1 MTAEKPPRSS
11 STSEDREKEL
21 RSKLD
26 RLEDEGQRSSEGPY
40 RGASRERGGLENEVA
55 EAEAELRGLEN
66 TKHTEGR
73 KKEIRD
79 RLASLENEAQRSS
92 DSKYRGASR
101 ERSGLEGEVLELE
114 DELRTLEGGKP
125 RADKTAAELREEL
138 KAGVEEL
145 SAISGETPEKA
156 ETPKEDEKAPEAAV
170 APQPEATKSS
180 IEDQQARIR
189 ALALGNR
196 GPEAMDRMEKEL
208 GTGLRTSKE
217 FYKHSAPLAEKM
229 LTSEKAFLDALRAH
243 QKSRN
248 TMGVI
253 GENIVGQR
261 KHPPE
266 VQALR
271 DAWVKD
277 RADYARYLNASAE
290 VRHHDRGIDNP
301 NRKKLDRDEVLARYQ
316 RRFTAREV
324 VLGAEEAEV
333 RARKEG
339 LDSRE
344 KGWLGKAFDGYKSK
358 AQWVRVLT
366 SSALLT
372 GSIIAVAGGATI
384 GLPLVLGAA
393 SVLTAAAALRAKS
406 GSKSEAFF
414 AGASIAG
421 VFGLV
426 GDKAVRGAHWLF
438 GTQKKADAKIA
449 QRAGLGNLGDVS
461 NLGAVSVGRRHAL
474 NTQSRIDLQ
483 ARYARLG
490 AAIVGGMEAGHML
503 ADHGPQLG
511 GHENAA
517 VSGVAPTPEV
527 KDVTL
532 AVGGDINNADQLV
545 GHFGRDLLQE
555 YPDADT
561 APPAVQTLYRLLGEK
576 DGNINLMTGEDSA
589 TLALGF
595 QDEGQ
600 FSTIMHDGD
609 SIRLHDGEVQFQK
622 VGESE
627 WRTLIDEEGVYG
639 RVVDD
644 LDKMNLQGEIRDGSP
659 VESEPVVNE
668 ESVPAQPTETVR
680 AEAEVGSGTEEPRA
694 EVRAET
700 PAEEPRAE
708 TPPAEST
715 PTGDSSTPEQPNVRT
730 VEEENEITRS
740 ANLAQA
746 ESAAQANAAL
756 AHEQALR
763 EAANSAPAA
772 SAVEVSASAPNPV
785 EAHVYG
791 VPNENFY
798 QAYGGTFEELQKTAQ
813 DLAIDSGRTVFIDA
827 SYQDPLGGTVLRSL
841 GFEPDGTGGV
851 RMVVTEDPRF
861 AVRPDNFTSV
871 IR

>member
-11 STSEDREKEL
+11 ASSEDREKEL

-26 RLEDEGQRSSEGPY
+26 RLEDEGQRSSEGSY
-40 RGASRERGGLENEVA
+40 RGASRERGGLENEAV
-55 EAEAELRGLEN
+55 EAEQELRALE
-66 TKHTEGR
+66 TTRHTEGR
-73 KKEIRD
+73 KQEIRAK
-79 RLASLENEAQRSS
+79 LARLENEGQRSS

-145 SAISGETPEKA
+145 SAISSETPEKT
-156 ETPKEDEKAPEAAV
+156 ETPKEVEKAPEAAA

-208 GTGLRTSKE
+208 GVGLRTSKE

-229 LTSEKAFLDALRAH
+229 LTSEKAFLDALRAQ

-248 TMGVI
+248 TLGVMGD
-253 GENIVGQR
+253 NILGQR
-261 KHPPE
+261 NHPPE
-266 VQALR
+266 IQALR

-301 NRKKLDRDEVLARYQ
+301 KRKKFDRDEVLARYQ

-503 ADHGPQLG
+503 AEHGPQLG

-561 APPAVQTLYRLLGEK
+561 APPAVQTLYRMLGEK
-576 DGNINLMTGEDSA
+576 DGHINLMTGEDPA
-589 TLALGF
+589 TLEFGF
-595 QDEGQ
+595 QDPDQ
-600 FSTIMHDGD
+600 YSTIMHNGNE
-609 SIRLHDGEVQFQK
+609 IRFHDGLIQYKEFN
-622 VGESE
+622 ESE
-627 WRTLIDEEGVYG
+627 WRTLVREDGELNVGA
-639 RVVDD
+639 VDD

-659 VESEPVVNE
+659 VESEPIVNE
-668 ESVPAQPTETVR
+668 EPVPAQPTETVR
-680 AEAEVGSGTEEPRA
+680 AETETATQEPRA
-694 EVRAET
+694 EV
-700 PAEEPRAE
+700 RAE

-715 PTGDSSTPEQPNVRT
+715 PTENASTPEQTNVRT
-730 VEEENEITRS
+730 VEEENEITRN

-746 ESAAQANAAL
+746 ESAAQANAAI

-763 EAANSAPAA
+763 EAANSTPAA
-772 SAVEVSASAPNPV
+772 SAVEASASAPDLV

-813 DLAIDSGRTVFIDA
+813 DLALDSGRTVFIDA
-827 SYQDPLGGTVLRSL
+827 SYQDSLGETVVRSL

-851 RMVVTEDPRF
+851 RMIVTEDPRF